1 LCESLNGVLVQS
13 RTLVGELVNLPSQFH
28 FYCSSSGNKPT
39 VSGQD
44 FEIIDSIIN
53 GSLNI
58 VEEIVSS
65 STNDDGS
72 DTRFFLVL
80 TENDDCGVSKLV
92 GVDVIS
98 VTNFLSRRWSLN

>member
-1 LCESLNGVLVQS
+1 MYDFSGA
-13 RTLVGELVNLPSQFH
+13 
-28 FYCSSSGNKPT
+28 SSGEEFW
-39 VSGQD
+39 VSQKRSED
-44 FEIIDSIIN
+44 MDSIIN